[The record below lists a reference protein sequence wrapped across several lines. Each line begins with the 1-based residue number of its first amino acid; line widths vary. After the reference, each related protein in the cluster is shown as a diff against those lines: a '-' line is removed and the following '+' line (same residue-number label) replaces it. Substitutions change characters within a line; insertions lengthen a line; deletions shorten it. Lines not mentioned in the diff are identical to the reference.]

1 MFWGAFVS
9 LLYYDTTAS
18 LYNSQMFTILM
29 RGCYVTDHSWN
40 DPLDSEVNAQKIALI
55 PQSLLVGLELKIM
68 VFVEVGKW
76 GNTWKSLK
84 WGWD

>member
-40 DPLDSEVNAQKIALI
+40 DPLDSEVACSKDSSYSSVSTGWIGIKNN
-55 PQSLLVGLELKIM
+55 G
-68 VFVEVGKW
+68 FCG
-76 GNTWKSLK
+76 GWKM
-84 WGWD
+84 G